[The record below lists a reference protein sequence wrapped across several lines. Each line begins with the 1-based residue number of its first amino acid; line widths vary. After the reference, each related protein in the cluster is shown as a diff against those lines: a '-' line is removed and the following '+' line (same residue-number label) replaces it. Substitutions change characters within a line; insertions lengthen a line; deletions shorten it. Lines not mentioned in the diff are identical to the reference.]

1 MLSHFL
7 QRAGIATTGISLI
20 REHTEAVRPP
30 RALWTSFPL
39 GRPFGAADAPDFQR
53 DVLRSA
59 LRLLETAQEPTIEDY
74 PYDAPSDAPAG
85 VWACPVALPQPD
97 ASDLE
102 RALRTEVDLL
112 TPWYEETRRR
122 RGRTTVGMSGASPEE
137 LDAIVAFVIAC
148 AEGAGFAGIPPAA
161 EGPNWI
167 HAMPILLRYV
177 VEDLRAFY
185 QEAVASRPGPDAP
198 SHHALHSW
206 IFEQTALGQALI
218 QIGRRIADAGEPRL
232 VPMRGFI
239 IPEGFW
245 ESGVTWGTPP
255 DGENPVNFIRRA
267 QSYLIGEE
275 A

>member
-20 REHTEAVRPP
+20 REHTEVIKPP

-39 GRPFGAADAPDFQR
+39 GRPFGVADNPDFQR

-59 LRLLETAQEPTIEDY
+59 LRLLETAEAPTIEDY
-74 PYDAPSDAPAG
+74 PFDAPAGAASG
-85 VWACPVALPQPD
+85 VWACPVALPEPD

-122 RGRTTVGMSGASPEE
+122 RGRTTVGMSGATPEE
-137 LDAIVAFVIAC
+137 LDAVVAFVIAC
-148 AEGAGFAGIPPAA
+148 AEGAGFAAVPPAA
-161 EGPNWI
+161 AGPNWI

-185 QEAVASRPGPDAP
+185 QEAVVSRPGGDAP
-198 SHHALHSW
+198 SHHALHAW
-206 IFEQTALGQALI
+206 IFEQTALGRALT
-218 QIGRRIADAGEPRL
+218 QIGHQIAAAGDPRL

-245 ESGVTWGTPP
+245 KSGITWGTPP
-255 DGENPVNFIRRA
+255 AGENPVAFIRRA
-267 QSYLIGEE
+267 QPYLIGEE

>member
-7 QRAGIATTGISLI
+7 QQAGVATTGISLI
-20 REHTEAVRPP
+20 REHTEVVKPP
-30 RALWTSFPL
+30 RALWVPFPL
-39 GRPFGAADAPDFQR
+39 GRPYGVADDRDLQR

-59 LRLLETAQEPTIEDY
+59 LRLLETATAPTIEDY
-74 PYDAPSDAPAG
+74 PHDAPVGADVG
-85 VWACPVALPQPD
+85 VWACPVALPEPD

-122 RGRTTVGMSGASPEE
+122 RGRTTFGMSGATLEQ
-137 LDAIVAFVIAC
+137 LDAVVSFVIAC
-148 AEGAGFAGIPPAA
+148 AEGSGFNAIPAAA
-161 EGPNWI
+161 EGPDWI
-167 HAMPILLRYV
+167 HPMPILVRYV

-198 SHHALHSW
+198 SHHALHTW
-206 IFEQTALGQALI
+206 IFNETALGRALT
-218 QIGRRIADAGEPRL
+218 QIGHRIAAAGEPRL

-245 ESGVTWGTPP
+245 QGEVAWGTRPP
-255 DGENPVNFIRRA
+255 GENPISFIRRA
-267 QSYLIGEE
+267 QPYLIGEE

>member
-7 QRAGIATTGISLI
+7 QRNGIATTGISLI
-20 REHTEAVRPP
+20 REHTEVIKPP
-30 RALWTSFPL
+30 RALWTPFPL
-39 GRPFGAADAPDFQR
+39 GRPFGAADAPDLQR
-53 DVLRSA
+53 DVLRRA
-59 LRLLETAQEPTIEDY
+59 LRLLETAQAPTIEDY
-74 PYDAPSDAPAG
+74 PFDAPVGAPSG
-85 VWACPVALPQPD
+85 VWACPVALPEPD

-102 RALRTEVDLL
+102 RALRTEIDLL

-122 RGRTTVGMSGASPEE
+122 RGRTTFGMSGATPAE
-137 LDAIVAFVIAC
+137 LDAVAAFVIAC
-148 AEGAGFAGIPPAA
+148 AEGAGFAEIPPAA

-185 QEAVASRPGPDAP
+185 QEAVISRPGPDAP

-218 QIGRRIADAGEPRL
+218 QIGHRLAAAGEPRL
-232 VPMRGFI
+232 LPMRGFI

-245 ESGVTWGTPP
+245 QGEVTWGKPP
-255 DGENPVNFIRRA
+255 SGENPVSFIRRA
-267 QSYLIGEE
+267 QPYLIGEE